1 MALTSLL
8 EHLDAAR
15 EVLGQSL
22 AGLFVDVD
30 GTLADIAPTPD
41 EVEVAS
47 AVRDDLERIA
57 ERVVVGVLT
66 GREVGDARAVV
77 GSDALLYAGSH
88 GTQWWHGGRA
98 WVSPEAE
105 PYAGHVH
112 ALAVEAV
119 RHFSR
124 EDGYIIQDKGMSMSI
139 HYRLAADPSA
149 ARIAIFRFLAES
161 PDAREL
167 SIFQGKMVAEVRPPV
182 ALTKGTALRTI
193 VQDRGLTGAI
203 AIGDDTTDIDMFRAI
218 AELRRTGAITGISVA
233 VLAPEVPAELLEA
246 ADYVLAGTRGVR
258 RFLGWM
264 AETLG

>member
-15 EVLGQSL
+15 EILGQSP

-41 EVEVAS
+41 EVEVHS

-57 ERVVVGVLT
+57 EHLAVSVLT
-66 GREVGDARAVV
+66 GREVGDARAIV
-77 GSDALLYAGSH
+77 GSDALLYSGSH
-88 GTQWWHGGRA
+88 GTQWWQGGRT

-112 ALAVEAV
+112 ALAVEAM
-119 RHFSR
+119 RQFSR
-124 EDGYIIQDKGMSMSI
+124 GDGYIIQDKGMSMSI
-139 HYRLAADPSA
+139 HYRLADDASA
-149 ARIAIFRFLAES
+149 ARIAIFKFLAES

-193 VQDRGLTGAI
+193 AQELGLAGAI
-203 AIGDDTTDIDMFRAI
+203 AIGDDTTDIDMFRAV
-218 AELRRTGAITGISVA
+218 AELRRTGAIKGLSVA
-233 VLAPEVPAELLEA
+233 VLAPEVPTQLLEA

-264 AETLG
+264 AETLD